1 VYHAASGGLKA
12 PSFYNDGVG
21 LSLQPDRLKRFKEV
35 ARLLYKYGKTD
46 LVSRASL
53 NDALAGETL
62 TPADQ
67 SDQPDELAADLERLG
82 PAAAAGALW
91 LAFTILSSDRQTR
104 QR

>member
-1 VYHAASGGLKA
+1 LKA

-46 LVSRASL
+46 LVWRASL

-67 SDQPDELAADLERLG
+67 TGKPDELAVDLERLG
-82 PAAAAGALW
+82 PAFIKLGQL
-91 LAFTILSSDRQTR
+91 LSTRADRPTR